1 MYSGAGPALHKGPSH
16 HVPVQICTLRMKLSR
31 RWQQSLNKII
41 VKASLLTNGKGAF
54 FHFPKALYGL
64 EVASG
69 KFRKDSYLFWQQ
81 V

>member
-1 MYSGAGPALHKGPSH
+1 
-16 HVPVQICTLRMKLSR
+16 MKLSS
-31 RWQQSLNKII
+31 RWQQSPSKII

-54 FHFPKALYGL
+54 FYLPKALDGL

-69 KFRKDSYLFWQQ
+69 KFRQDSYLFWQQ